1 MKYKVFIAINIKS
14 KFSQLENNF
23 EVEKK
28 KSSYSN

>member
-1 MKYKVFIAINIKS
+1 MKYKVFLAINIKL

-28 KSSYSN
+28 IIFIP